1 MALSTPQIQRFLLTK
16 LHRRYSTSSKSNSF
30 NRNRNIFNSRRSR
43 CYSAIA
49 IDAPSSLTDS
59 PPIRWGSVSLQGP
72 REEMEDDIILRP
84 DSLQGF
90 SFAAVFDGH
99 GGFASV
105 QFLRSL
111 Q

>member
-1 MALSTPQIQRFLLTK
+1 
-16 LHRRYSTSSKSNSF
+16 
-30 NRNRNIFNSRRSR
+30 
-43 CYSAIA
+43 
-49 IDAPSSLTDS
+49 
-59 PPIRWGSVSLQGP
+59 
-72 REEMEDDIILRP
+72 MEDDIILRP

-111 Q
+111 QYLA